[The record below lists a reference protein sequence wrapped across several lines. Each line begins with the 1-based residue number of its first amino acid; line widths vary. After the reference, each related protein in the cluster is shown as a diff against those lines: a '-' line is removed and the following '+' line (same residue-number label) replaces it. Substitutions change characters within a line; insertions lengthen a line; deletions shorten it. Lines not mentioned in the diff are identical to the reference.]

1 MLTLMN
7 IPCWYWAIALF
18 ISGYQAYRGFKLQS
32 LLGVGTKWSRA
43 DRILLLCIADML
55 TYLFCA
61 LSGFYSLLLFYRA
74 ATLNSV
80 TPTPIEHPAFLI
92 FLLAYGVLGVTGKLP
107 DSLNV
112 LKLPSSG

>member
-1 MLTLMN
+1 MFTLTN
-7 IPCWYWAIALF
+7 ISCGYWAFALF
-18 ISGYQAYRGFKLQS
+18 ISGYQAYRGYKLQL
-32 LLGVGTKWSRA
+32 LLGVGTKWNPA

-74 ATLNSV
+74 ANLNSV

-107 DSLNV
+107 DSLNK